1 MAVPLESEVKRRAAD
16 TFGRPFDDP
25 AIEGPLRGNHHEAY
39 AVPLPD
45 GGRAKYR
52 EPRAGLL
59 WFDRRCFA
67 SEEELL
73 LDLRG
78 RVTRVPEVVDRGVLV
93 QRFIEGR
100 TLGAGVLPSKAL
112 SPKHRSQLGEL
123 FGELTSLGIDDV
135 GARRVCDDVDRP
147 GDGDSHG
154 FLTRLINFTEQ
165 RVYREHGVAYHGLL
179 AELGVRDGALD
190 HLKDRAETLTPRPFS
205 LIHGDLHRRNFI
217 VDRKGDLWAIDWEL
231 AMIGDPLYDLATHL
245 HLMRY
250 PGKEAEWVSGLW
262 RQAVESRRPECIKG
276 WEADLNVLRD
286 YKRVQSV
293 YTDVIRA
300 ALALSQRH
308 PEPNLGLLPLIAG
321 RVRQALTA
329 ARHPLGL
336 RAVSTFPEVMSAYA
350 RWLRTRPGGFD
361 SAAG

>member
-1 MAVPLESEVKRRAAD
+1 MAAPLESEVKRRAAY

-25 AIEGPLRGNHHEAY
+25 AIEGPLKGNHHEAY

-73 LDLRG
+73 QDLRG
-78 RVTRVPEVVDRGVLV
+78 RVTRVPEVIDRGVLV

-165 RVYREHGVAYHGLL
+165 RVYREHGVGYHGLL

-190 HLKDRAETLTPRPFS
+190 HLKARAEALTSRSFS
-205 LIHGDLHRRNFI
+205 LVHGDLHRRNFI

-250 PGKEAEWVSGLW
+250 SAREADRVGELW
-262 RQAVESRRPECIKG
+262 RRAVESRRPECVKG
-276 WEADLNVLRD
+276 WDTDLDVLLA
-286 YKRVQSV
+286 YKRAQSV
-293 YTDVIRA
+293 YTDVIRG
-300 ALALSQRH
+300 ALALRRQGA
-308 PEPNLGLLPLIAG
+308 EPNRLQLPRIAWRIKRVLG
-321 RVRQALTA
+321 A
-329 ARHPLGL
+329 ARLPLGL
-336 RAVSTFPEVMSAYA
+336 ESEPSVGEVITAYA
-350 RWLRTRPGGFD
+350 RWLKAR
-361 SAAG
+361 SADTATAR